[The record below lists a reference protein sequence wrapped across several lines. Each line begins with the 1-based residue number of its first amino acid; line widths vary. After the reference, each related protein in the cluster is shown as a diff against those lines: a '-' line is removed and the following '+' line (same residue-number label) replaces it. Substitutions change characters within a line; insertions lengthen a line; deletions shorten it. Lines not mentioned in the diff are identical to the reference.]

1 MAERLLQYTTRRK
14 SSRKASACA
23 AHTVNAVAVGNADG
37 EAAEKKVVLVGT
49 YKAGQLERWPG
60 LYNYPLNADDAVD
73 AGAAKRVDE
82 IWLFNGARD
91 GRYFAAEFVGT
102 FTRDELVRD
111 WGYPAKGAAH
121 GEKYLLYRIQ
131 PAYAPANT
139 PDALAAEVERVIV
152 RAADFAKRSPKIA
165 RAIKAYLESSD
176 RNAPGLAN
184 RLPSILLQVPRE
196 TLRVCEPGVQME
208 FWNALPM
215 GLGPSAPLTS
225 TRGDVN
231 IEFGDS
237 LRLCERWERPTV
249 IVSDGPYGLASYPGD
264 PATPEG
270 LADFYRP
277 FLKIWHDRALPS
289 ATLWFWNSEQ
299 GWANCHRAIEEA
311 GWKFRNCH
319 IWNKGMSHVA
329 GNCNTRTIRKYP
341 VVTEVCAQYVRKNM
355 LPSNGAELPLKDW
368 MREEWRRTGLP
379 FRLANAACGVKDA
392 ATRKYFAPDHL
403 WYFPPSE
410 AFVRIAAYANEFGNK
425 LGRPYFMK
433 SNGKPF
439 SADEWDL
446 MRAKFHCEVGVSN
459 VWELPAVRGAE
470 RIKEGGSCLHMNQ
483 KPLQLLMRI
492 IRSSSDPGDV
502 VWEPFGGLCSTAV
515 AAFRTG
521 RKAFAAEVNPRFFN
535 VAKERL
541 SHET

>member
-1 MAERLLQYTTRRK
+1 MSFKEKT
-14 SSRKASACA
+14 
-23 AHTVNAVAVGNADG
+23 G
-37 EAAEKKVVLVGT
+37 KKVVLVGT
-49 YKAGQLERWPG
+49 YRAGQLERWPG
-60 LYNYPLNADDAVD
+60 YYNYPLNAGDAVD

-102 FTRDELVRD
+102 FTRGELVRD

-131 PAYAPANT
+131 PVYAPANT
-139 PDALAAEVERVIV
+139 PDALEEEVERVIV

-165 RAIKAYLESSD
+165 RAIKAYLESPD
-176 RNAPGLAN
+176 RNASDLAN
-184 RLPSILLQVPRE
+184 RLPSILLQVPHAA
-196 TLRVCEPGVQME
+196 LCVCEPGVQME
-208 FWNALPM
+208 FWSDWPRDVAASAPM
-215 GLGPSAPLTS
+215 PSAKGTIH
-225 TRGDVN
+225 

-237 LRLCERWERPTV
+237 LKLCERWERPTV

-277 FLKIWHDRALPS
+277 FLKLWHEKALPS
-289 ATLWFWNSEQ
+289 TTLWFWNSEQ
-299 GWANCHRAIEEA
+299 GWANCHRVIEEA
-311 GWKFRNCH
+311 GWEFRNCH

-341 VVTEVCAQYVRKNM
+341 VVTEVCAQYVRRNV

-379 FRLANAACGVKDA
+379 FRLANDACGVKDA
-392 ATRKYFAPDHL
+392 ATRKYFASDHL

-410 AFVRIAAYANEFGNK
+410 AFVRIAAYANEFGKAN
-425 LGRPYFMK
+425 GRPYFAK
-433 SNGKPF
+433 SDGKPF
-439 SADEWDL
+439 AAGEWDL

-459 VWELPAVRGAE
+459 VWDLPAVRGAE
-470 RIKEGGSCLHMNQ
+470 RIKEGGACLHMNQ
-483 KPLQLLMRI
+483 KPLQLLLRI

-535 VAKERL
+535 VAKERID
-541 SHET
+541 HEA